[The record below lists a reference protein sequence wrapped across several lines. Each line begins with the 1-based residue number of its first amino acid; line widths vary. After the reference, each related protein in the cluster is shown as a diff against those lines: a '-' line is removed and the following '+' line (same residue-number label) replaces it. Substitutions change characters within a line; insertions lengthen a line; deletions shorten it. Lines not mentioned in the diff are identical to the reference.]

1 VAGVTARWLPW
12 AAMAGIL
19 VAVAAIQFAIGR
31 VPICACGYVR
41 LWHGDVWSS
50 GNSQHLTD
58 WYTLSHI
65 VHGFLFYALLRW
77 LRPAWSIAWRA
88 AAAMLIE
95 GAWEVVENTA
105 LIIDRYREV
114 TASRD
119 YYGDSIVNFFV
130 DGVAMLVGFF
140 IAARVPTLASV
151 AIVLLLEGV
160 AAWVIRD
167 NLTLNVLMLVRPV
180 EAVREWQMQGAPA
193 GR

>member
-1 VAGVTARWLPW
+1 MTARWLPW
-12 AAMAGIL
+12 AAMAGVL

-31 VPICACGYVR
+31 VPICTCGYVR

-77 LRPAWSIAWRA
+77 LRPAWSVAWRA

-114 TASRD
+114 TASLD
-119 YYGDSIVNFFV
+119 YYGDSIVNSFG

-180 EAVREWQMQGAPA
+180 EAVREWQMQGAPT